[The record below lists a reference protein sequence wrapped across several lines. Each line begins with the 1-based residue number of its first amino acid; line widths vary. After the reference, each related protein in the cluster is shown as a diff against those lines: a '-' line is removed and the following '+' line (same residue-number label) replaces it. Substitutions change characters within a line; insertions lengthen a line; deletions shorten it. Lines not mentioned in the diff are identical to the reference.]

1 MIVKTDTSPSLK
13 RALSLPLMVF
23 FGLGNILGAGIY
35 VLIGKV
41 AGHAGMFTPLSF
53 LIASL
58 AAVFTAFSYAELTSR
73 HPFSAGAAVFVDE
86 GFNLMPLSLFTGLLL
101 VFTAIVSSATVMR
114 GSVGY
119 LQYFIGLPGGVLI
132 FIMLAILGAIAA
144 WGVKESAIV
153 VAIISVIE
161 ILGLVI
167 VIIAARSTFAE
178 IPDRLP
184 DFMPEFEWINFSGIF
199 AGAFLAFYAFLGY
212 EDMVNMAEEVHEP
225 LRNLPYSIL
234 ISLVI
239 ATLLYMIVAVV
250 SILTLP
256 PDVFAES
263 EAPLADVYRQSTGS
277 EPVLLSAI
285 SIIAVINGALIQ
297 IIMAS
302 RVCYGMSQRKWLP
315 GFLGIVHPFTQTPV
329 IATIIITSLVL
340 IMALWLPIET
350 LARTTNSA
358 LLIIFTL
365 VNLALL
371 NIKRKQPAEKN
382 VFTIPIWVPAVGFV
396 VSAVFLFFQFAG

>member
-1 MIVKTDTSPSLK
+1 MMI
-13 RALSLPLMVF
+13 F

-58 AAVFTAFSYAELTSR
+58 AAVFTAFSYAELVSR
-73 HPFSAGAAVFVDE
+73 HPYSAGAAVFVDE
-86 GFNLMPLSLFTGLLL
+86 GFNLRPLSLFTGLLL

-119 LQYFIGLPGGVLI
+119 LHFFIGLPGGVLI
-132 FIMLAILGAIAA
+132 FIVLAILGAIAA
-144 WGVKESAIV
+144 WGVKESATV
-153 VAIISVIE
+153 VALISAIE
-161 ILGLVI
+161 IFGLLI
-167 VIIAARSTFAE
+167 IIIATRSTFVE
-178 IPDRLP
+178 IPARLSE
-184 DFMPEFEWINFSGIF
+184 FIPEFEWHAFGGIF
-199 AGAFLAFYAFLGY
+199 AGAFLAFYAFLGF
-212 EDMVNMAEEVHEP
+212 EDMVNMAEEVNEP
-225 LRNLPYSIL
+225 ARNLPYSIL

-239 ATLLYMIVAVV
+239 ATLLYMIVAFAA
-250 SILTLP
+250 ILTLP
-256 PDVFAES
+256 QETLAQSD
-263 EAPLADVYRQSTGS
+263 APLGTVYKQATGV
-277 EPVLLSAI
+277 EPALLSVI

-315 GFLGIVHPFTQTPV
+315 GFLGIVHPRTQTPV

-350 LARTTNSA
+350 LARATNSA

-371 NIKRKQPAEKN
+371 NIKRKQPAGKD
-382 VFTIPIWVPAVGFV
+382 VFTIPMWIPAAGFV
-396 VSAVFLFFQFAG
+396 ISAVFLFFQFAG